1 MKAGVVSGEI
11 VEPYAQAL
19 MSLAQT
25 HNLTDGFGEQIGS
38 LVSLL
43 ENSED
48 LRDFIGNPVIKD
60 EDKKAVLRQIVG
72 DDANA
77 YLLNFLLLLVD
88 KRRIVFLEGICQKYL
103 ELLRQLKKTVLAEV
117 ISATELDKSQQDSVA
132 KKVKAMTKAQA
143 VELKTKIDPDLI
155 GGVIVKVGSQVL
167 DASIRGQ
174 LRRISISLNSAA

>member
-1 MKAGVVSGEI
+1 MKAGVVSGQI

-19 MSLAQT
+19 MSVAQSNNLA
-25 HNLTDGFGEQIGS
+25 DKFGEDIRS

-43 ENSED
+43 ENSEE

-60 EDKKAVLRQIVG
+60 KDKKAVLRRIVG
-72 DDANA
+72 GNTNA

-88 KRRIVFLEGICQKYL
+88 KRRIVFLEGICHKYL
-103 ELLRQLKKTVLAEV
+103 ALLRQLNKTVLAEV
-117 ISATELDKSQQDSVA
+117 ISATELDRAQQDSVA
-132 KKVKAMTKAQA
+132 DKVKAMTDAQS

-174 LRRISISLNSAA
+174 LRRIGISLNSAA

>member
-43 ENSED
+43 ENSGD

-72 DDANA
+72 DDADA
-77 YLLNFLLLLVD
+77 YLLKFLLLLVD